1 VGSLAYTT
9 VDGTRELPLSAD
21 ARLYFYAGTPHS
33 HFPFPP
39 IKTAY
44 ANYGNFA
51 SAGWSFRA
59 LLLDLDDW
67 AAKGTRPPDS
77 AYAHLTTDL
86 VSRDRVVFPKIPG
99 VEFPPYMPRNWR
111 LDYGPDFLSK
121 GIIANEPPKIGQP
134 YTVLVPSVNSDGN
147 DLGGIQLPHVA
158 VPLGTFTGWNYQLP
172 VRSNL
177 DYLSGLVGSF
187 IPFKVSAEDRKTSGD
202 TRLSIAERYSGRED
216 YLDKVRTSA
225 LNLVSQRLLRTE
237 DLNAVVEESS
247 ARWDYLTSPH

>member
-1 VGSLAYTT
+1 MQTT
-9 VDGTRELPLSAD
+9 ATSPVP
-21 ARLYFYAGTPHS
+21 
-33 HFPFPP
+33 
-39 IKTAY
+39 
-44 ANYGNFA
+44 
-51 SAGWSFRA
+51 GWSFRA

-86 VSRDRVVFPKIPG
+86 VSRESSRVPQNSGCRV
-99 VEFPPYMPRNWR
+99 PPVHATQLASR
-111 LDYGPDFLSK
+111 LTARISSAK
-121 GIIANEPPKIGQP
+121 GSLPTEPPKIGQP

-187 IPFKVSAEDRKTSGD
+187 IPFKVSAEDRKNLWRYAPYPLRSATPAAKITS
-202 TRLSIAERYSGRED
+202 TRL
-216 YLDKVRTSA
+216 RTSA
-225 LNLVSQRLLRTE
+225 LNLVSAAAAADRGPERCSRGELCAVGLPDLHRTRVYLRNCCGSKFIHLKEKHHE
-237 DLNAVVEESS
+237 DSTDGE
-247 ARWDYLTSPH
+247 RPC